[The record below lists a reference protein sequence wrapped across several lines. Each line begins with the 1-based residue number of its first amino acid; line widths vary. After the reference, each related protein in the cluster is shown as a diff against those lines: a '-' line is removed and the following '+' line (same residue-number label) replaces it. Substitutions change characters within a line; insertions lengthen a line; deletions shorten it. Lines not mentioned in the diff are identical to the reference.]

1 MSAGFDHGAGGSG
14 WMTAAALPWLASLLA
29 FFALPLAGL
38 AALSLTDQSGQFSLA
53 NYASLVDLSSGRLDV
68 LMRTLRIGV
77 TVIIASLCIAVPVAY
92 YLAKIVKSPR
102 IESLIL
108 LLVSAT
114 FLAGPLVRTVSWRG
128 ILGVHGL
135 INETLMMLGLIAE
148 PILSL
153 LYGELA
159 MTLALTYNVFPFL
172 LFTTYLSIKVIDDR
186 IIAAARDLGASPAS
200 AFFRVVLPLAA
211 PGVVTGAVLVFV
223 PTLSAVLEPEILGGT
238 SSRLM
243 ATAIRDQF
251 FHAHNWPLG
260 AALTVV
266 LIVSGAITLILVA
279 LLTSLV
285 LRTLSH
291 YGLATGEAAH
301 AK

>member
-1 MSAGFDHGAGGSG
+1 MARGGGSTGDDSG
-14 WMTAAALPWLASLLA
+14 WMFAAAGPWLSSLLV
-29 FFALPLAGL
+29 FFALPLIGL
-38 AALSLTDQSGQFSLA
+38 SALSLTDQGGQFSLA
-53 NYASLVDLSSGRLDV
+53 NYAAIADLSSGRIDV
-68 LMRTLRIGV
+68 LIKTIRIGITVV
-77 TVIIASLCIAVPVAY
+77 TISLCLAVPVAY
-92 YLAKIVKSPR
+92 FLAKILRSPR

-108 LLVSAT
+108 LLVSAS

-135 INETLMMLGLIAE
+135 INETLVQLGMVEA

-159 MTLALTYNVFPFL
+159 MTLSLTYNVFPFL
-172 LFTTYLSIKVIDDR
+172 LFTTYLSMKALDDR
-186 IIAAARDLGASPAS
+186 LIAAARDLGATPSA
-200 AFFRVVLPLAA
+200 AFFRIVLPLAA
-211 PGVVTGAVLVFV
+211 PGVVTGSVLVFV

-260 AALTVV
+260 AALTMV
-266 LIVSGAITLILVA
+266 LIVAGATTIGVIALV
-279 LLTSLV
+279 TSQV
-285 LRTLSH
+285 LRTCSRFGLSAGIASH
-291 YGLATGEAAH
+291 V
-301 AK
+301 